1 MEPVPETER
10 MEEFR
15 PSPLPSLRV
24 QGSAALNTPD
34 LDFLRK
40 PPTPRRSTDPSPT
53 SSSSPTSPSW
63 APPASLPYR
72 PRAASPL
79 SSVHTRSRSA
89 VSLAPPMARTQSM
102 PGVNAAGH
110 LLYSPH
116 IRPQSPSGSP
126 SRIRTPRKPVDEA
139 FPTSPTRVS
148 VHDPERKLTER
159 NSSPNLSLGLPSAVV
174 AASRLRR
181 PSSPLRYLSHSNSS
195 SGLPT
200 TPSSAAT
207 SPSYRAYDS
216 LATNY
221 PFGPAYLSS
230 SVPSTPTSARS
241 RSPSISSL
249 ETIPDSPDA
258 EEAAVEAER
267 IAQLKAAAEAA
278 EGGESKGRGSLDV
291 PIRGRTLGFGSR
303 DKRKRWSVCGAE
315 RRQDLDLETIWED

>member
-24 QGSAALNTPD
+24 QD
-34 LDFLRK
+34 VEVLRK
-40 PPTPRRSTDPSPT
+40 PPTIRRSTDPSP
-53 SSSSPTSPSW
+53 SSSPTSPSW
-63 APPASLPYR
+63 NSPTAFPYR

-89 VSLAPPMARTQSM
+89 VNPPPPMARTQSM
-102 PGVNAAGH
+102 PGVNGAGH
-110 LLYSPH
+110 LLYSPQ

-126 SRIRTPRKPVDEA
+126 SRVRPHRKPVDEA

-148 VHDPERKLTER
+148 VHDPEQRKLSER
-159 NSSPNLSLGLPSAVV
+159 SSAPNLGLGLPSASS
-174 AASRLRR
+174 AARLRR
-181 PSSPLRYLSHSNSS
+181 PSSPLRHVAHSSTGS
-195 SGLPT
+195 LPGIPT
-200 TPSSAAT
+200 TPSSSNTAT
-207 SPSYRAYDS
+207 SPSYRPYES
-216 LATNY
+216 LTTSY
-221 PFGPAYLSS
+221 PFGAAYPSS

-258 EEAAVEAER
+258 EEAALEAER
-267 IAQLKAAAEAA
+267 IAQLEAAANAE
-278 EGGESKGRGSLDV
+278 EGGDSKGRGSLDV
-291 PIRGRTLGFGSR
+291 PARGRTLGFGSR